1 MKKNS
6 LIFLLTVLIS
16 CFLPSTLL
24 AQVPPGLQ
32 AGIEQYRADDY
43 EEALETFKKFRA
55 DNPSSSEA
63 AFWLGLT
70 YKQMNL
76 TAEAL
81 QHLEAASTMKPSVKE
96 AVIELIDALYQTG
109 RIAEARKW
117 IVVAEE
123 NSIYPAK
130 TAFLKGMIL
139 AREGKHGEAIESFER
154 SKKMDPSYKTAA
166 DFQIG
171 VSLMLEKKFD
181 KARDRFQAAITQDPL
196 SDLAAYARRYSD
208 IVEQRSFL
216 ERPIRFTFGMMG
228 QYDTNFIQEPNDYL
242 GIPMPTP
249 GQLDMGKEY
258 GYALVTSARMDW
270 VPALKGPWLFNA
282 GVAVSSTLHERFII
296 AQNGNVPSTN
306 YDMFATS
313 LYMAPGYDFGRAAL
327 NLSMNYTNTL
337 KRNPGYER
345 YIDTYNIGP
354 LFRVAL
360 TPTNSQILEFYAG
373 FTKKDYAN
381 KVNTEIW
388 PYQDVLDRDEED
400 QTSEG
405 LSTHV
410 SWFWL
415 FRNTGLFNL
424 KYTYNKDHARGVNWD
439 NEGHRFTANLIYPV
453 WKALKLQLSG
463 DAYLQDFTHP
473 STYTIFSGIT
483 RKDRI
488 YTGTAGLTWEFNRH
502 LSALIQ
508 YTHIRAHSNIF
519 LYDYN
524 REIYAA
530 GVELRF

>member
-6 LIFLLTVLIS
+6 LIVLLTVLIFFAPS
-16 CFLPSTLL
+16 ILP
-24 AQVPPGLQ
+24 AQGLPDLQ
-32 AGIEQYRADDY
+32 PGIEQYRADNY
-43 EEALETFKKFRA
+43 EEALETFRKVRQE
-55 DNPSSSEA
+55 NPSSSAA

-76 TAEAL
+76 TPEAIP
-81 QHLEAASTMKPSVKE
+81 HLEAASTMKPAVKE

-109 RIAEARKW
+109 RITEAKKW
-117 IVVAEE
+117 IAVAEE

-130 TAFLKGMIL
+130 TAFLRGMVL
-139 AREGKHGEAIESFER
+139 AREGKHGEAIGSFEQ
-154 SKKMDPSYKTAA
+154 SKKLDASYTTAA

-181 KARDRFQAAITQDPL
+181 RAKDRFQAAITQDPL

-208 IVEQRSFL
+208 IVERRSFL
-216 ERPIRFTFGMMG
+216 ERPLRFTVGVMG

-242 GIPMPTP
+242 GIPIPTP

-282 GVAVSSTLHERFII
+282 GVAVLSTLHERFII

-313 LYMAPGYDFGRAAL
+313 IYMAPGYDFGRAAL
-327 NLSMNYTNTL
+327 NLSMNYTNSL

-360 TPTNSQILEFYAG
+360 TPANSQILEFYAG
-373 FTKKDYAN
+373 YSKKDYAN

-388 PYQDVLDRDEED
+388 PYQDLLDRDEED

-405 LSTHV
+405 FSAHV

-415 FRNTGLFNL
+415 FKNTGLFNL
-424 KYTYNKDHARGVNWD
+424 KYSYNKDHARGVNWD

-473 STYTIFSGIT
+473 STLGIFSGTT

-488 YTGTAGLTWEFNRH
+488 YTGTAGLTWEFNRQ

-508 YTHIRAHSNIF
+508 YTRIRAHSNLF

-530 GVELRF
+530 GFEMRF